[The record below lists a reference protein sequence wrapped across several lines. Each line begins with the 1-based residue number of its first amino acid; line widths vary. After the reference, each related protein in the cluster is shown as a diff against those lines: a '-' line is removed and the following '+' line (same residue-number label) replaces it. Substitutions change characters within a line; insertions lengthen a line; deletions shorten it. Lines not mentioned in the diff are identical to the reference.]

1 MGDLKFEK
9 TEIPSERFKPGR
21 WLVTR
26 CLEDGQLVSVDL
38 GWSVSG
44 EAGDYRQIGDFKH
57 QSEVL
62 FVIRML
68 EEMPPASDVS
78 AALSEAGL
86 IKYQPRGLWHGGTT
100 YFCQIREELSA
111 LLDFDVN
118 GIRLHLGLSSG
129 VYQSIEIGTLQ
140 LSIRRT
146 SLSVLGRPEA
156 IAAIVFGALLKARI
170 ATGDVTRPLAEGVL
184 PDLGPHGEG
193 IR

>member
-9 TEIPSERFKPGR
+9 TEVPSERFKPGK

-26 CLEDGQLVSVDL
+26 YVEDGRLLSIDL
-38 GWSVSG
+38 GWSGSG

-62 FVIRML
+62 FVVRML
-68 EEMPPASDVS
+68 EKMPPVSDLS
-78 AALSEAGL
+78 TALSEAGL

-118 GIRLHLGLSSG
+118 GTRLHLGLSSG
-129 VYQSIEIGTLQ
+129 VYQSIEIGTLS
-140 LSIRRT
+140 LAIRLT

-156 IAAIVFGALLKARI
+156 IAATILGALLKARI
-170 ATGDVTRPLAEGVL
+170 AAGDATRPLDGGAQ
-184 PDLGPHGEG
+184 
-193 IR
+193 